1 MQDLDKAQQQSV
13 RKAEQIHR
21 DVQDNF
27 EKQIGNVRMENMQ
40 LKETLREFTSF
51 QNQQRMQS
59 FGQQQHVMEDQEEN
73 DEEELINHFQ
83 NFDMAELGDQ
93 ERSRIQEIMM
103 RSATKMSTGKQAK
116 LIDENLLN
124 IE

>member
-59 FGQQQHVMEDQEEN
+59 FGKQQHVMEDQEEN

>member
-59 FGQQQHVMEDQEEN
+59 FGKQQHVMEDQEEN

-116 LIDENLLN
+116 LIDENLLI

>member
-1 MQDLDKAQQQSV
+1 
-13 RKAEQIHR
+13 
-21 DVQDNF
+21 
-27 EKQIGNVRMENMQ
+27 MQ

-59 FGQQQHVMEDQEEN
+59 FGKQQHVMEDQEEN

>member
-103 RSATKMSTGKQAK
+103 RSATKMSTGKQDK

>member
-1 MQDLDKAQQQSV
+1 
-13 RKAEQIHR
+13 
-21 DVQDNF
+21 
-27 EKQIGNVRMENMQ
+27 
-40 LKETLREFTSF
+40 
-51 QNQQRMQS
+51 
-59 FGQQQHVMEDQEEN
+59 
-73 DEEELINHFQ
+73 
-83 NFDMAELGDQ
+83 MAELGDQ